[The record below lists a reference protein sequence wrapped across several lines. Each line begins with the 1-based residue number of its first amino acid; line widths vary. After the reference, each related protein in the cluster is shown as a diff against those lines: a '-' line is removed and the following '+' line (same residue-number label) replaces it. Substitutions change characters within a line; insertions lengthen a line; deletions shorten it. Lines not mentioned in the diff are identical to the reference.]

1 MELSVWIT
9 YFIATIILSLSPG
22 PGVFSSISSGLHHGF
37 RLGLWNG
44 VGMQAANMILVGIV
58 SLGLGA
64 ILLASETLFAL
75 VKWLGVAY
83 LVYLG
88 VVTWRAPARG
98 FQDNPHDEAQTARDV
113 FLRGFF
119 VNITNP
125 KGIIFFAAILPQFI
139 DVARPQLQQYAILA
153 ATTFAVDLVAMMG
166 LHGARGEG
174 AARDA
179 RPGPAALGEPRPRR
193 RLRGGRR
200 GAGELPES
208 GFGRM
213 TLSQPFPGRGSNAGR
228 VFVINNTEER
238 T

>member
-1 MELSVWIT
+1 MDLSVWIT

-75 VKWLGVAY
+75 VKWFGVAY

-98 FQDNPHDEAQTARDV
+98 FQDNPHDEAQTPRDV

-153 ATTFAVDLVAMMG
+153 ATTFAVDLVAMWG
-166 LHGARGEG
+166 YTAL
-174 AARDA
+174 AARVLRVMRD
-179 RPGPAALGEPRPRR
+179 PGQLRWVNRGLGGAFVAAGVALASFRR
-193 RLRGGRR
+193 
-200 GAGELPES
+200 AV
-208 GFGRM
+208 
-213 TLSQPFPGRGSNAGR
+213 AAA
-228 VFVINNTEER
+228 
-238 T
+238 